1 MFSKLIKRN
10 SKKYRTNNGLYF
22 SSMIISI
29 IAFYII
35 LSLSHQDV
43 MIFLQKMESDAVN
56 KLFSLIQ
63 VFYVASLIILLFL
76 VYYASSMHIEE
87 RKHEFGVYLTLGM
100 PRYKLFWMLML
111 EDFRNNIIA
120 LGIGLPIAVLI
131 SELISLI
138 TAKIVG
144 LGIIGHKFSLSFSG
158 IIFTIIGFML
168 VKLFAF
174 IILSAKIARKEIG
187 DLLTY
192 TPSGTKKSLA
202 KPFYIFSFIIGV
214 IFLAK
219 AYSNGIS
226 GKAWETLADM
236 GITVSL
242 GILGTIL
249 IFFGMR
255 LFIDFMINLG
265 SKRKLHTYNFR
276 QVQELVIQRSTALAL
291 CSLLIFTALS
301 LFGAGASISGFNSNK
316 QMHILDYTFKN
327 DNPTIAR
334 DIDAN
339 KVVNK
344 LKEIGLESKFE
355 KIIEVKIGRP
365 KEKGKISIED
375 IVNVLKE
382 QGDSENIEALIR
394 NFEQYDGSFNLISLS
409 AYNELR
415 RAAKLNDIELKDN
428 EALLYMGQ
436 NFVVDLDLMN
446 KVVQKNPKVQ
456 IKGKTFKIT
465 EDVQILPLVTDR
477 EITLAIAFIVPDA
490 DFAKYTD
497 GMYSSYVSG
506 VLSQDIVEEKGLMQ
520 AISTTNEELDK
531 YSIKYESYIQNIGRQ
546 LFFVVSAS
554 YITIYLAIIFLVV
567 ANTIIGV
574 QFLMGQRKSYKRYQ
588 TLIHL
593 GATYD
598 TLCKSANKQINW
610 YFGLPIAIA
619 FINSFF
625 GVRSLLKGFV
635 PSSSG
640 DNILKVLA
648 ITIVIIFILGIV
660 ELIYIGVVKR
670 NSNKYLLSLMNPK
683 REE

>member
-63 VFYVASLIILLFL
+63 IFYVASLIILLFL
-76 VYYASSMHIEE
+76 VYYASSMQIEE

-202 KPFYIFSFIIGV
+202 KPFYILSFIIGV

>member
-43 MIFLQKMESDAVN
+43 MIFLQKMESDAVK

-63 VFYVASLIILLFL
+63 IFYVASLIILLFL
-76 VYYASSMHIEE
+76 VYYASSMQIEE

-202 KPFYIFSFIIGV
+202 KPFYILSFIIGV

-276 QVQELVIQRSTALAL
+276 QVQELVIQRSTALAF
-291 CSLLIFTALS
+291 CSLLILAALS
-301 LFGAGASISGFNSNK
+301 LFGVGASISEFSSNK

-327 DNPTIAR
+327 DNPAIAR

-339 KVVNK
+339 KVINK

-365 KEKGKISIED
+365 KEEGKISIED
-375 IVNVLKE
+375 IVNVLKDQE
-382 QGDSENIEALIR
+382 DSENKEKLIR
-394 NFEQYDGSFNLISLS
+394 NFVQYGNFNLISLS
-409 AYNELR
+409 SYNELR

-436 NFVVDLDLMN
+436 DFVVDLDLMN
-446 KVVQKNPKVQ
+446 KVVQKNPQVQ
-456 IKGKTFKIT
+456 IKGKTFNIT
-465 EDVQILPLVTDR
+465 ENVQTLPLVTDR

-506 VLSQDIVEEKGLMQ
+506 VLSQDIVQENGLMQ
-520 AISTTNEELDK
+520 AISATNEELNK

-546 LFFVVSAS
+546 LFFVVSTS

-567 ANTIIGV
+567 SNTIIGV

>member
-1 MFSKLIKRN
+1 
-10 SKKYRTNNGLYF
+10 
-22 SSMIISI
+22 
-29 IAFYII
+29 
-35 LSLSHQDV
+35 
-43 MIFLQKMESDAVN
+43 
-56 KLFSLIQ
+56 
-63 VFYVASLIILLFL
+63 
-76 VYYASSMHIEE
+76 
-87 RKHEFGVYLTLGM
+87 
-100 PRYKLFWMLML
+100 
-111 EDFRNNIIA
+111 
-120 LGIGLPIAVLI
+120 
-131 SELISLI
+131 
-138 TAKIVG
+138 
-144 LGIIGHKFSLSFSG
+144 
-158 IIFTIIGFML
+158 
-168 VKLFAF
+168 
-174 IILSAKIARKEIG
+174 
-187 DLLTY
+187 
-192 TPSGTKKSLA
+192 
-202 KPFYIFSFIIGV
+202 
-214 IFLAK
+214 
-219 AYSNGIS
+219 
-226 GKAWETLADM
+226 M

-446 KVVQKNPKVQ
+446 KVVQKNPQVQ

>member
-76 VYYASSMHIEE
+76 VYYASSMQIEE

-276 QVQELVIQRSTALAL
+276 QVQELVIQRSTALAF
-291 CSLLIFTALS
+291 CSLLILAALS
-301 LFGAGASISGFNSNK
+301 LFGVGASISEFSSNK

-446 KVVQKNPKVQ
+446 KVVQKNPQVQ

>member
-63 VFYVASLIILLFL
+63 VFYVASLLILLFL

-276 QVQELVIQRSTALAL
+276 QVQELVIQRSTALAF
-291 CSLLIFTALS
+291 CSLLILAALS
-301 LFGAGASISGFNSNK
+301 LFGVGASISEFSSNK

-327 DNPTIAR
+327 DNPAIAR

-339 KVVNK
+339 KVINK

-365 KEKGKISIED
+365 KEEGKISIED
-375 IVNVLKE
+375 IVNVLKNQE
-382 QGDSENIEALIR
+382 DSENIEALIR
-394 NFEQYDGSFNLISLS
+394 NFEQYDGNFNLISLS

-436 NFVVDLDLMN
+436 DFVVDLDLMN
-446 KVVQKNPKVQ
+446 KVVQKNPQVQ

>member
-56 KLFSLIQ
+56 KLFNLIQ

-276 QVQELVIQRSTALAL
+276 QVQELVIQRSTALAF
-291 CSLLIFTALS
+291 CSLLILAALS
-301 LFGAGASISGFNSNK
+301 LFGVGASISEFSSNK
-316 QMHILDYTFKN
+316 QMHILDYTFMN

-365 KEKGKISIED
+365 KEEGKISIED

-446 KVVQKNPKVQ
+446 KVVQKNPQVQ

>member
-56 KLFSLIQ
+56 KLFNLIQ

-87 RKHEFGVYLTLGM
+87 RQHEFGVYLTLGM

-111 EDFRNNIIA
+111 EDFRNNILA

-446 KVVQKNPKVQ
+446 KVVQKNPQVQ

-506 VLSQDIVEEKGLMQ
+506 VLSQDIVEENGLMQ

-660 ELIYIGVVKR
+660 ELIYIGVVA
-670 NSNKYLLSLMNPK
+670 SLEIFPIFSS
-683 REE
+683 

>member
-56 KLFSLIQ
+56 KLFNLIQ
-63 VFYVASLIILLFL
+63 VFYVASLLILLFL

-446 KVVQKNPKVQ
+446 KVVQKNPQVQ

-670 NSNKYLLSLMNPK
+670 NSNKYLLSIMNPK

>member
-56 KLFSLIQ
+56 KLFNLIQ

-76 VYYASSMHIEE
+76 VYYASSMQIEE

-111 EDFRNNIIA
+111 EDFRNNILA

-446 KVVQKNPKVQ
+446 KVVQKNPQVQ

-660 ELIYIGVVKR
+660 ELIYIGVVA
-670 NSNKYLLSLMNPK
+670 SLEIFPIFSS
-683 REE
+683 

>member
-43 MIFLQKMESDAVN
+43 MIFLQKMESDAVK

-63 VFYVASLIILLFL
+63 IFYVASLIILLFL
-76 VYYASSMHIEE
+76 VYYASSMQIEE

-202 KPFYIFSFIIGV
+202 KPFYILSFIIGV

-276 QVQELVIQRSTALAL
+276 QVQELVIQRSTALAF
-291 CSLLIFTALS
+291 CSLLILAALS

-327 DNPTIAR
+327 DNPAIAR

-506 VLSQDIVEEKGLMQ
+506 VLSQDIVQENGLMQ
-520 AISTTNEELDK
+520 AISATNEELNK
-531 YSIKYESYIQNIGRQ
+531 YFIKYESYIQNIGRR
-546 LFFVVSAS
+546 LFFVVSTS

-625 GVRSLLKGFV
+625 LFISLLKGFV
-635 PSSSG
+635 LSISG
-640 DNILKVLA
+640 DNILTVLA

-660 ELIYIGVVKR
+660 ELFYIGSVKR
-670 NSNKYLLSLMNPK
+670 NSRKYLLSF
-683 REE
+683 

>member
-63 VFYVASLIILLFL
+63 IFYVASLIILLFL
-76 VYYASSMHIEE
+76 VYYASSMQIEE

-202 KPFYIFSFIIGV
+202 KPFYILSFIIGV

-506 VLSQDIVEEKGLMQ
+506 VLSQDIVQENGLMQ

>member
-56 KLFSLIQ
+56 KLFNLIQ

-276 QVQELVIQRSTALAL
+276 QVQELVIQRSTALAF
-291 CSLLIFTALS
+291 CSLLILAALS
-301 LFGAGASISGFNSNK
+301 LFGVGASISEFSSNK
-316 QMHILDYTFKN
+316 QMHILDYTFMN

-446 KVVQKNPKVQ
+446 KVVQKNPQVQ

-670 NSNKYLLSLMNPK
+670 NSNKYLLSIMNPK

>member
-43 MIFLQKMESDAVN
+43 MIFLQKMESDAVK

-63 VFYVASLIILLFL
+63 IFYVASLIILLFL
-76 VYYASSMHIEE
+76 VYYASSMQIEE

-276 QVQELVIQRSTALAL
+276 QVQELVIQRSTALAF
-291 CSLLIFTALS
+291 CSLLILAALS
-301 LFGAGASISGFNSNK
+301 LFGVGASISEFSSNK

-327 DNPTIAR
+327 DNPAIAR

-339 KVVNK
+339 KVINK

-365 KEKGKISIED
+365 KEEGKISIED
-375 IVNVLKE
+375 IVNVLKDQE
-382 QGDSENIEALIR
+382 DSENKEKLIR
-394 NFEQYDGSFNLISLS
+394 NFVQYGNFNLISLS
-409 AYNELR
+409 SYNELR

-436 NFVVDLDLMN
+436 DFVVDLDLMN
-446 KVVQKNPKVQ
+446 KVVQKNPQVQ
-456 IKGKTFKIT
+456 IKGKTFNIT
-465 EDVQILPLVTDR
+465 ENVQTLPLVTDR

-497 GMYSSYVSG
+497 GMYSIYVSG
-506 VLSQDIVEEKGLMQ
+506 VLSQDIVQENGLMQ
-520 AISTTNEELDK
+520 AISATNEELNK

-546 LFFVVSAS
+546 FFVVSTS

-567 ANTIIGV
+567 SNTIIGV

-619 FINSFF
+619 FINSYF

-640 DNILKVLA
+640 DNILTVLA

-660 ELIYIGVVKR
+660 ELVYIGAVKR